1 MLFIIGNNYIFDLFV
16 LLVFFKFIK
25 EIVLSENALITSKT
39 DLKRNIIYANNDFLK
54 YAGYKVDELLY
65 KPHNIARHEEMPK
78 TVLNIYGI
86 IFKKEMKFLH
96 LWKDGSFYWV
106 FANVSA
112 SFDTNGNIINY
123 YSVRRAPNRKSL
135 SIIEEIYKILLEKEK
150 KSGINAGVSALMDI
164 VSSYKMTY

>member
-1 MLFIIGNNYIFDLFV
+1 M
-16 LLVFFKFIK
+16 K

-39 DLKRNIIYANNDFLK
+39 DLKGNIIYANNDFLK

-65 KPHNIARHEEMPK
+65 KSHNIVRHEEMAK
-78 TVLNIYGI
+78 TVFKYLWDYMKEGKE
-86 IFKKEMKFLH
+86 IFAYVKNKT
-96 LWKDGSFYWV
+96 KDNNYYWV

-112 SFDTNGNIINY
+112 SFDANGDIINY

-135 SIIEEIYKILLEKEK
+135 SIIEEVYKILLEKEQ

-164 VSSYKMTY
+164 VSSYKMTYNELIFNLQENN

>member
-1 MLFIIGNNYIFDLFV
+1 M
-16 LLVFFKFIK
+16 K

-39 DLKRNIIYANNDFLK
+39 DLKGKIVYANNDFLK

-65 KPHNIARHEEMPK
+65 KSHNIVRHEDMPK
-78 TVLNIYGI
+78 TVFKYLWDYMKEGKE
-86 IFKKEMKFLH
+86 IFAYVKNKI
-96 LWKDGSFYWV
+96 KDNNYYWV

-135 SIIEEIYKILLEKEK
+135 SIIEEVYKILLEKEQ

-164 VSSYKMTY
+164 VSSYKMTYNELIFNLQENN

>member
-1 MLFIIGNNYIFDLFV
+1 M
-16 LLVFFKFIK
+16 K

-39 DLKRNIIYANNDFLK
+39 DLKGNIIYANNDFLK

-65 KPHNIARHEEMPK
+65 KSHNIVRHEEMPK
-78 TVLNIYGI
+78 TVFKYLWDYMREGKK
-86 IFKKEMKFLH
+86 IFAYVKNKT
-96 LWKDGSFYWV
+96 KDNNYYWV

-135 SIIEEIYKILLEKEK
+135 SIIEEVYKILLEKEQ

-164 VSSYKMTY
+164 VSSYKMTYNELIFNLQENN